1 MTPLHAKK
9 IINNDIKSIKDLRP
23 HAIVQPIS
31 ELPCSAG
38 MIRYAYFVYGEYL
51 VNEGHLTKKVMN
63 NLVTSYSHIHT
74 YFVEDPEL
82 INDKYRK
89 FMSDGGKVKGEND
102 FRLSDIETPGE
113 WGMEY
118 SNFLANCQSI
128 YEKS

>member
-9 IINNDIKSIKDLRP
+9 IINSYIKSIKDLRP

-51 VNEGHLTKKVMN
+51 VNEGHLTKKIMN
-63 NLVTSYSHIHT
+63 NLVTSYSRIHT
-74 YFVEDPEL
+74 YFVEEPEP
-82 INDKYRK
+82 INEKYREYI
-89 FMSDGGKVKGEND
+89 SGGGKDENV
-102 FRLSDIETPGE
+102 FCLSDIETPGD
-113 WGMEY
+113 WILEY
-118 SNFLANCQSI
+118 HNFLANCQSN